1 MQPKAEIFLFFWN
14 LFTLTALPAF
24 LTNIRYDFAY
34 LYRERRA
41 KHSSNCAKS
50 IVQPW
55 VGLRHMS
62 STTAQPPV
70 VQMHNNPSSLL
81 PTCAHHCCTD
91 NNADCLD
98 PRSTDCH
105 FPPQMIASQT
115 DALPWQSSAVTR
127 GRLSLLF
134 HHLPILRQRIIIEMI
149 APRPPIQ
156 TPPN

>member
-1 MQPKAEIFLFFWN
+1 MGRENAYRIHIHTQDICI
-14 LFTLTALPAF
+14 TH
-24 LTNIRYDFAY
+24 FAY

-127 GRLSLLF
+127 GRCLSLLF
-134 HHLPILRQRIIIEMI
+134 HHSPIVPDEREMI
-149 APRPPIQ
+149 SPLPPIQ
-156 TPPN
+156 PPPD